1 MREITVKFKD
11 SEFGNKLIKFSTTRE
26 TRYELDKDLEFA
38 IRILYL
44 DFEYNT
50 LEELQKDNEDLT
62 QEIYDICMDILDG
75 GSNGVTTERFC
86 DFMEKAFGW
95 KQKPIEE
102 DYVIDIEYGDLY

>member
-1 MREITVKFKD
+1 MEKITVKFKD
-11 SEFGNKLIKFSTTRE
+11 SEFGNELITFLTNTE
-26 TRYELDKDLEFA
+26 TRYETDKVLEFA
-38 IRILYL
+38 MRILYL

-50 LEELQKDNEDLT
+50 LAELQENNKDLT
-62 QEIYDICMDILDG
+62 QGVYDICMDILDG

-86 DFMEKAFGW
+86 DFMKRVFGW